1 MNAFGHEL
9 TMIQERWANGKG
21 FATVS
26 CRCGRWSRQT
36 GWYVTPLVARRIAR
50 RLHKEHA
57 RYAGLGILTVT
68 EGLTGPEMV
77 ADPDDERSFLRETV
91 RFHLNGETRPRLL
104 DDGRPED
111 EESVVSQL
119 VLTPHQS
126 ELELHPVTIADLD
139 SMAS

>member
-1 MNAFGHEL
+1 MSTFGHEL

-57 RYAGLGILTVT
+57 RYAALGVLTVT

-91 RFHLNGETRPRLL
+91 RFHLSGEKRPRPH
-104 DDGRPED
+104 DDELSEG
-111 EESVVSQL
+111 EERLVSPL
-119 VLTPHQS
+119 VLAPQHS
-126 ELELHPVTIADLD
+126 DLELHPVTLADLD

>member
-9 TMIQERWANGKG
+9 SMIQERWANGKG

-50 RLHKEHA
+50 RLHKEHSRFA
-57 RYAGLGILTVT
+57 ALGVLTVT

-91 RFHLNGETRPRLL
+91 RFHLNGERRPRLV
-104 DDGRPED
+104 DDVGADD
-111 EESVVSQL
+111 EQTAVSQL
-119 VLTPHQS
+119 VLSPYQG
-126 ELELHPVTIADLD
+126 ELELHPVTLADLD
-139 SMAS
+139 TLAS